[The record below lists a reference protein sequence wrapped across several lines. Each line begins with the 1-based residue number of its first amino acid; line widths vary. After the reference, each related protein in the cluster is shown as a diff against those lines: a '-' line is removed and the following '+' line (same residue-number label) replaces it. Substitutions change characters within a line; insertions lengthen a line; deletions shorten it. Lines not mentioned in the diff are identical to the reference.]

1 MSKFTYDER
10 SLVKN
15 IIATLTIKRIDDNDI
30 IKVIT
35 DQTGKSITRKEIWN
49 IRERIK
55 RESYHWHKTMR
66 EGEFE
71 YIHEV
76 KERINE
82 ILSYKRSTINRIGYL
97 SVFMGIFPIVG
108 LFLVTKWV
116 FQDLNQGEYK
126 FRLSRSENNLFESN

>member
-1 MSKFTYDER
+1 VSKFTYDER

-35 DQTGKSITRKEIWN
+35 DQTGKSITRKENWN

-97 SVFMGIFPIVG
+97 SVYIHGHFPYRRSISSNKMGIP
-108 LFLVTKWV
+108 
-116 FQDLNQGEYK
+116 
-126 FRLSRSENNLFESN
+126 RFESRRV